1 MKKKYKD
8 YIFIKTSNKNIND
21 KDIFN
26 FEKLYKIS
34 LEIIKIE
41 KEDSTF
47 YYDLISYIDSNETLF
62 EIADQLKFTNLEKII
77 NSFNLDLIIGIV
89 EVGFNC
95 HIEKKLEGNCNEKNM
110 FDIMC

>member
-1 MKKKYKD
+1 MEKKYKNC
-8 YIFIKTSNKNIND
+8 IFIKTSTKDIND

-34 LEIIKIE
+34 LEIIKTE

-47 YYDLISYIDSNETLF
+47 YYDLISYIDSNEALY

-89 EVGFNC
+89 EVGLNC
-95 HIEKKLEGNCNEKNM
+95 HIERRYDEKNM
-110 FDIMC
+110 LNIMC